1 MSFQKNIRIS
11 VNFICHH
18 DRDSFP
24 IVEDF
29 LEKFGGDSMVMIF
42 KIWNNEIYQQL
53 GNLYNLVS

>member
-1 MSFQKNIRIS
+1 MSFRKNIRIS

-18 DRDSFP
+18 DHDSFP

-29 LEKFGGDSMVMIF
+29 LEKGGGDSMVMIF
-42 KIWNNEIYQQL
+42 KIWNNEIYQEL